1 MQGGE
6 GELTSTGA
14 QVHTGGLWCP
24 CSQEPAVLE
33 AFLEEALVLEMSRVG
48 MGLIFCIPAVG
59 VGPCSQA

>member
-33 AFLEEALVLEMSRVG
+33 AFLEEKIGDSQPEKRVNI
-48 MGLIFCIPAVG
+48 LY
-59 VGPCSQA
+59 

>member
-1 MQGGE
+1 M
-6 GELTSTGA
+6 
-14 QVHTGGLWCP
+14 HTGGLWCP

-48 MGLIFCIPAVG
+48 MGLIFCILAVG